1 MKAVH
6 TIDHV
11 VNTILRWIVMIMLSV
26 MSVIV
31 FAQVVFRIVHLS
43 IPWSEE
49 LSKYLLIWSTFMGA
63 DIAFRAGKLVNV
75 DILANMLPDCM
86 RKWNKIVIYS
96 VCLIFLC
103 ALVYLGLIQS
113 VKTWHRSFNGISWLS
128 YTWVTLSVPVCCL
141 SMVVTTLLKIRDTV
155 KNVAELTF
163 L

>member
-63 DIAFRAGKLVNV
+63 A
-75 DILANMLPDCM
+75 
-86 RKWNKIVIYS
+86 
-96 VCLIFLC
+96 
-103 ALVYLGLIQS
+103 
-113 VKTWHRSFNGISWLS
+113 RSDS
-128 YTWVTLSVPVCCL
+128 YAHPHHVLFYQ
-141 SMVVTTLLKIRDTV
+141 D
-155 KNVAELTF
+155 NF
-163 L
+163 

>member
-63 DIAFRAGKLVNV
+63 ALCVRKGSLVG
-75 DILANMLPDCM
+75 LEFLRLLC
-86 RKWNKIVIYS
+86 RKRRTESIEDV
-96 VCLIFLC
+96 
-103 ALVYLGLIQS
+103 
-113 VKTWHRSFNGISWLS
+113 LS
-128 YTWVTLSVPVCCL
+128 
-141 SMVVTTLLKIRDTV
+141 I
-155 KNVAELTF
+155 
-163 L
+163 

>member
-26 MSVIV
+26 MSVVV

-63 DIAFRAGKLVNV
+63 ALCVRKGSLVG
-75 DILANMLPDCM
+75 LEFLLSALPEKGQKML
-86 RKWNKIVIYS
+86 KIVLNLVI
-96 VCLIFLC
+96 CAILIFLIGVGFW
-103 ALVYLGLIQS
+103 AVRRVFFQITPVLKQSMGLMYAAIPVGSVFMLINQILVMIYLIKG
-113 VKTWHRSFNGISWLS
+113 
-128 YTWVTLSVPVCCL
+128 
-141 SMVVTTLLKIRDTV
+141 DEE
-155 KNVAELTF
+155 A
-163 L
+163 

>member
-26 MSVIV
+26 MSVVV

-63 DIAFRAGKLVNV
+63 ALCVHKGSLVG
-75 DILANMLPDCM
+75 LEFLQSALPE
-86 RKWNKIVIYS
+86 RGQKALKIVLSIIICAMLVFLIGVGFWAVRRVCFQITPVLKQSMGLMYAAIPVGSVFMLINQIITTIY
-96 VCLIFLC
+96 LIKGDEE
-103 ALVYLGLIQS
+103 A
-113 VKTWHRSFNGISWLS
+113 
-128 YTWVTLSVPVCCL
+128 
-141 SMVVTTLLKIRDTV
+141 
-155 KNVAELTF
+155 
-163 L
+163 

>member
-49 LSKYLLIWSTFMGA
+49 LSKYLLMLVLNFCSLLCRNA
-63 DIAFRAGKLVNV
+63 D
-75 DILANMLPDCM
+75 
-86 RKWNKIVIYS
+86 RK
-96 VCLIFLC
+96 
-103 ALVYLGLIQS
+103 
-113 VKTWHRSFNGISWLS
+113 H
-128 YTWVTLSVPVCCL
+128 
-141 SMVVTTLLKIRDTV
+141 
-155 KNVAELTF
+155 
-163 L
+163 

>member
-63 DIAFRAGKLVNV
+63 ALCVRKGSLVG
-75 DILANMLPDCM
+75 LEFLQSALPE
-86 RKWNKIVIYS
+86 RGQKALKIVKYHY
-96 VCLIFLC
+96 LC
-103 ALVYLGLIQS
+103 DA
-113 VKTWHRSFNGISWLS
+113 GISYWCWFLGS
-128 YTWVTLSVPVCCL
+128 SKSLFSDYAGFEAIHGSDVCCYSGGVSFYADQSDYYNDL
-141 SMVVTTLLKIRDTV
+141 FDQGG
-155 KNVAELTF
+155 
-163 L
+163 

>member
-63 DIAFRAGKLVNV
+63 ALCVRKGSLVG
-75 DILANMLPDCM
+75 LE
-86 RKWNKIVIYS
+86 
-96 VCLIFLC
+96 FLQS
-103 ALVYLGLIQS
+103 ALT
-113 VKTWHRSFNGISWLS
+113 KR
-128 YTWVTLSVPVCCL
+128 
-141 SMVVTTLLKIRDTV
+141 
-155 KNVAELTF
+155 
-163 L
+163 

>member
-63 DIAFRAGKLVNV
+63 ALCEIGRAHV
-75 DILANMLPDCM
+75 
-86 RKWNKIVIYS
+86 
-96 VCLIFLC
+96 
-103 ALVYLGLIQS
+103 
-113 VKTWHRSFNGISWLS
+113 
-128 YTWVTLSVPVCCL
+128 
-141 SMVVTTLLKIRDTV
+141 
-155 KNVAELTF
+155 
-163 L
+163 

>member
-63 DIAFRAGKLVNV
+63 ALCVRKGSLVG
-75 DILANMLPDCM
+75 LEFLQSALPE
-86 RKWNKIVIYS
+86 RGQKALKIVLSIVICAMLVFLIGVGFWAVRR
-96 VCLIFLC
+96 VCFQITPDFE
-103 ALVYLGLIQS
+103 AIHGS
-113 VKTWHRSFNGISWLS
+113 D
-128 YTWVTLSVPVCCL
+128 VCCYSGGVSFYADQSDYYNDL
-141 SMVVTTLLKIRDTV
+141 FDQGG
-155 KNVAELTF
+155 
-163 L
+163 

>member
-26 MSVIV
+26 MSVVV

-63 DIAFRAGKLVNV
+63 ALCVRKGSLVGLEFLQSYWCWFLGSSKSMFSDYAGFEAIHGS
-75 DILANMLPDCM
+75 D
-86 RKWNKIVIYS
+86 
-96 VCLIFLC
+96 
-103 ALVYLGLIQS
+103 
-113 VKTWHRSFNGISWLS
+113 
-128 YTWVTLSVPVCCL
+128 VCCYSGGVSFYADQSDYYNDL
-141 SMVVTTLLKIRDTV
+141 FDQGG
-155 KNVAELTF
+155 
-163 L
+163 

>member
-26 MSVIV
+26 MSVVV

-63 DIAFRAGKLVNV
+63 ALCVRKGSLVG
-75 DILANMLPDCM
+75 LEFLQSALPE
-86 RKWNKIVIYS
+86 RGQKALKIVLSIIICAML
-96 VCLIFLC
+96 VFLLFSDY
-103 ALVYLGLIQS
+103 AGFEAIHGS
-113 VKTWHRSFNGISWLS
+113 D
-128 YTWVTLSVPVCCL
+128 VCCYSGWFSFYADQSDYYNDL
-141 SMVVTTLLKIRDTV
+141 FDQGG
-155 KNVAELTF
+155 
-163 L
+163 

>member
-63 DIAFRAGKLVNV
+63 ALCSAGTRTES
-75 DILANMLPDCM
+75 IEDCFKY
-86 RKWNKIVIYS
+86 RY
-96 VCLIFLC
+96 LC
-103 ALVYLGLIQS
+103 DA
-113 VKTWHRSFNGISWLS
+113 GISYWCWFLGGS
-128 YTWVTLSVPVCCL
+128 KSLFSDYAGFEAIHGSDVCCYSGGVSFYADQSDYYNDL
-141 SMVVTTLLKIRDTV
+141 FDQGG
-155 KNVAELTF
+155 
-163 L
+163 

>member
-49 LSKYLLIWSTFMGA
+49 LSKYLLCDA
-63 DIAFRAGKLVNV
+63 
-75 DILANMLPDCM
+75 
-86 RKWNKIVIYS
+86 
-96 VCLIFLC
+96 
-103 ALVYLGLIQS
+103 
-113 VKTWHRSFNGISWLS
+113 GISYWCWFLGSSKSLFSDYAGFEAIHGFDVCCYSGWLS
-128 YTWVTLSVPVCCL
+128 FYADQSDYYNDLC
-141 SMVVTTLLKIRDTV
+141 DQGG
-155 KNVAELTF
+155 
-163 L
+163 

>member
-63 DIAFRAGKLVNV
+63 G
-75 DILANMLPDCM
+75 
-86 RKWNKIVIYS
+86 S
-96 VCLIFLC
+96 V
-103 ALVYLGLIQS
+103 
-113 VKTWHRSFNGISWLS
+113 RSQRFPCWS
-128 YTWVTLSVPVCCL
+128 
-141 SMVVTTLLKIRDTV
+141 
-155 KNVAELTF
+155 
-163 L
+163 

>member
-26 MSVIV
+26 MSVVV

-63 DIAFRAGKLVNV
+63 ALCVRKGSLVS
-75 DILANMLPDCM
+75 LEFLQSALPE
-86 RKWNKIVIYS
+86 RGQKALKIVLSIVICAMLVFLIGVGFWAVRRVCFQITPVLKQSMGLMYAAIPVGSVFMLINQIITTIY
-96 VCLIFLC
+96 LIKGDEE
-103 ALVYLGLIQS
+103 A
-113 VKTWHRSFNGISWLS
+113 
-128 YTWVTLSVPVCCL
+128 
-141 SMVVTTLLKIRDTV
+141 
-155 KNVAELTF
+155 
-163 L
+163 

>member
-26 MSVIV
+26 MSVVV

-63 DIAFRAGKLVNV
+63 ALCVRKGSLVG
-75 DILANMLPDCM
+75 LEFLQSALPE
-86 RKWNKIVIYS
+86 RGQKALKIV
-96 VCLIFLC
+96 
-103 ALVYLGLIQS
+103 
-113 VKTWHRSFNGISWLS
+113 LS
-128 YTWVTLSVPVCCL
+128 IIIWFDVCCYSGGFSFYADQSDYYNDL
-141 SMVVTTLLKIRDTV
+141 FDQGG
-155 KNVAELTF
+155 
-163 L
+163 

>member
-63 DIAFRAGKLVNV
+63 ALCVRKGSLVG
-75 DILANMLPDCM
+75 LEFLQSALPE
-86 RKWNKIVIYS
+86 RGQKALKIV
-96 VCLIFLC
+96 
-103 ALVYLGLIQS
+103 
-113 VKTWHRSFNGISWLS
+113 LS
-128 YTWVTLSVPVCCL
+128 SKSLFSDYAGFEAIHGSDVCCYSGGVSFYADQSDYYNDL
-141 SMVVTTLLKIRDTV
+141 FDQGG
-155 KNVAELTF
+155 
-163 L
+163 

>member
-63 DIAFRAGKLVNV
+63 V
-75 DILANMLPDCM
+75 
-86 RKWNKIVIYS
+86 
-96 VCLIFLC
+96 
-103 ALVYLGLIQS
+103 
-113 VKTWHRSFNGISWLS
+113 RSQRFPCWS
-128 YTWVTLSVPVCCL
+128 
-141 SMVVTTLLKIRDTV
+141 
-155 KNVAELTF
+155 
-163 L
+163 

>member
-63 DIAFRAGKLVNV
+63 ALCILSHSVSTYSHNHHILLHLNDHLIAQHLFSHA
-75 DILANMLPDCM
+75 
-86 RKWNKIVIYS
+86 
-96 VCLIFLC
+96 
-103 ALVYLGLIQS
+103 YL
-113 VKTWHRSFNGISWLS
+113 LS
-128 YTWVTLSVPVCCL
+128 N
-141 SMVVTTLLKIRDTV
+141 I
-155 KNVAELTF
+155 
-163 L
+163 

>member
-49 LSKYLLIWSTFMGA
+49 LSKYLLIWSTFMGE
-63 DIAFRAGKLVNV
+63 
-75 DILANMLPDCM
+75 
-86 RKWNKIVIYS
+86 
-96 VCLIFLC
+96 LC
-103 ALVYLGLIQS
+103 AFAKAPLLVLNFCS
-113 VKTWHRSFNGISWLS
+113 
-128 YTWVTLSVPVCCL
+128 
-141 SMVVTTLLKIRDTV
+141 LLCRNADRKH
-155 KNVAELTF
+155 
-163 L
+163 